1 MARYVEQVNSLPCQQ
16 KKVPAGITMQSEYA
30 WLYSVL

>member
-30 WLYSVL
+30 